1 VAKLECKRKN
11 REKYIYNSF
20 FECGEIVYSIGFYHG
35 GERKGKYMKKIQ
47 KIAILTAGG
56 DCPGLNPVIRAVT
69 KTAITKY
76 GLEVVGVRNG
86 YYGLFRGDFINL
98 GLEDVED
105 ILTKGGT
112 ILHSSNKDNL
122 FNYPIKDENGNFV
135 RDENGKLVC
144 SDQSDVAVEH
154 LNAAGIDAL
163 FILGGDGSLTSA
175 RDFARKGVNVIGI
188 PKTID
193 NDLAHT
199 DYTFGFD
206 TAISVA
212 TDGLERVRTTGMS
225 HHRIMVVEI
234 MGRGAGWMALH
245 AGIAGAADV
254 ILIPEIPYDI
264 NKVAEKIE
272 SDKKNGKYFSIVAVS
287 EGAKALG
294 GKQIVS
300 KVIEDSADS
309 IRLGGVGAVV
319 ADQLEKLTGSEARAT
334 TLGHIQRGGSPTS
347 RDRILSSRYG
357 YAAVELCMNGGFGRM
372 VALKGDKIVDVS
384 LEDVIGQ
391 KTKNVDPNGEF
402 VTLAKAMGIC
412 FGD

>member
-1 VAKLECKRKN
+1 MN
-11 REKYIYNSF
+11 MN
-20 FECGEIVYSIGFYHG
+20 EI
-35 GERKGKYMKKIQ
+35 KKV
-47 KIAILTAGG
+47 AILTAGG
-56 DCPGLNPVIRAVT
+56 DCPGLNPVIRAVV

-76 GLEVVGVRNG
+76 GLEVMGVRHG
-86 YYGLFRGDFINL
+86 YFGLYHGDFIKL
-98 GLEDVED
+98 GLDDVDE
-105 ILTKGGT
+105 IITKGGT
-112 ILHSSNKDNL
+112 ILYSSNKDNL
-122 FNYPIKDENGNFV
+122 FQYPVKDKDGNLV
-135 RDENGKLVC
+135 RDENGKLIYEDC
-144 SDQSDVAVEH
+144 SDVAVEN
-154 LNAAGIDAL
+154 LKKAGIDAI

-175 RDFARKGVNVIGI
+175 RDFARKGVKVIGI

-212 TDGLERVRTTGMS
+212 TDGLDRVRTTGMS
-225 HHRIMVVEI
+225 HHRVMVVEI
-234 MGRGAGWMALH
+234 MGRGAGWMTLH

-264 NKVAEKIE
+264 TKVAEKIKA
-272 SDKKNGKYFSIVAVS
+272 DKASGKEFSIVAVS
-287 EGAKALG
+287 EGAKALD
-294 GKQIVS
+294 GKQVIA

-334 TLGHIQRGGSPTS
+334 TLGHIQRGGTPTAH
-347 RDRILSSRYG
+347 DRVLSSRYG
-357 YAAVELCMNGGFGRM
+357 YAAVELCMKGGFGRM
-372 VALKGDKIVDVS
+372 VALQGDQIVDVS

-391 KTKNVDPNGEF
+391 KTKNVDPNGEL
-402 VTLAKAMGIC
+402 VTMAKAMGIC

>member
-1 VAKLECKRKN
+1 MSMK
-11 REKYIYNSF
+11 
-20 FECGEIVYSIGFYHG
+20 EI
-35 GERKGKYMKKIQ
+35 K

-69 KTAITKY
+69 KTAISKY
-76 GLEVVGVRNG
+76 GLEVMGVRNG
-86 YYGLFRGDFINL
+86 YFGLYHGDFIKL
-98 GLEDVED
+98 DLEDVDD

-122 FNYPIKDENGNFV
+122 FQYPVKDENGNLL
-135 RDENGKLVC
+135 RDENGKLIYEDV
-144 SDQSDVAVEH
+144 SDVAVKNLED
-154 LNAAGIDAL
+154 AGIDAI

-175 RDFARKGVNVIGI
+175 RDFSRKSVNVIGI

-245 AGIAGAADV
+245 AGIAGAADI

-264 NKVAEKIE
+264 NKVAEKINN
-272 SDKKNGKYFSIVAVS
+272 DKAAGKNFSIVAVS
-287 EGAKALG
+287 EGAKAIN
-294 GKQIVS
+294 GKQVVL

-309 IRLGGVGAVV
+309 IRLGGIGAVV
-319 ADQLEKLTGSEARAT
+319 ADQLERLTGSEARAT

-357 YAAVELCMNGGFGRM
+357 YAAVELCMNGGFGKM
-372 VALKGDKIVDVS
+372 VALKGDKIVSVS

-391 KTKNVDPNGEF
+391 KTKNVDPNGEY
-402 VTLAKAMGIC
+402 VTLAKAMGVC

>member
-1 VAKLECKRKN
+1 MSMK
-11 REKYIYNSF
+11 
-20 FECGEIVYSIGFYHG
+20 EI
-35 GERKGKYMKKIQ
+35 K

-69 KTAITKY
+69 KTAISKY
-76 GLEVVGVRNG
+76 GLEVMGVRNG
-86 YYGLFRGDFINL
+86 YFGLYHGDFIKL
-98 GLEDVED
+98 DLEDVDD

-122 FNYPIKDENGNFV
+122 FQYPVKDENGNLL
-135 RDENGKLVC
+135 RDENGKLIYEDV
-144 SDQSDVAVEH
+144 SDVAVKNLED
-154 LNAAGIDAL
+154 AGIDAI

-175 RDFARKGVNVIGI
+175 RDFSRKGVNVIGI

-245 AGIAGAADV
+245 AGIAGAADI

-264 NKVAEKIE
+264 NKVAEKINN
-272 SDKKNGKYFSIVAVS
+272 DKAAGKNFSIVAVS
-287 EGAKALG
+287 EGAKAIN
-294 GKQIVS
+294 GKQVVL

-309 IRLGGVGAVV
+309 IRLGGIGAVV
-319 ADQLEKLTGSEARAT
+319 ADQLERLTGSEARAT

-357 YAAVELCMNGGFGRM
+357 YAAVELCMNGGFGKM
-372 VALKGDKIVDVS
+372 VALKGDKIVSVS

-391 KTKNVDPNGEF
+391 KTKNVDPNGEY
-402 VTLAKAMGIC
+402 VTLAKAMGVC

>member
-1 VAKLECKRKN
+1 MSMN
-11 REKYIYNSF
+11 
-20 FECGEIVYSIGFYHG
+20 EI
-35 GERKGKYMKKIQ
+35 KKV
-47 KIAILTAGG
+47 AILTAGG
-56 DCPGLNPVIRAVT
+56 DCPGLNPVIRAVV

-76 GLEVVGVRNG
+76 GLEVVGVRHG
-86 YYGLFRGDFINL
+86 YFGLYHGDFIKL
-98 GLEDVED
+98 GLDDVDE
-105 ILTKGGT
+105 IITKGGT
-112 ILHSSNKDNL
+112 ILYSSNKDNL
-122 FNYPIKDENGNFV
+122 FQYPIKDKDGNLV
-135 RDENGKLVC
+135 RDENGKLIYE
-144 SDQSDVAVEH
+144 DASDVAVEN
-154 LNAAGIDAL
+154 LKKAGIDAM

-175 RDFARKGVNVIGI
+175 RDFARKGVKIIGI

-193 NDLAHT
+193 NDLANT

-212 TDGLERVRTTGMS
+212 TDGLDRVRTTGMS

-234 MGRGAGWMALH
+234 MGRGAGWMTLH

-264 NKVAEKIE
+264 TKVAEKIKA
-272 SDKKNGKYFSIVAVS
+272 DKAKGKEFSIVAIS
-287 EGAKALG
+287 EGAKALD
-294 GKQIVS
+294 GKQVVA

-319 ADQLEKLTGSEARAT
+319 ADQLERLTGSEARAT
-334 TLGHIQRGGSPTS
+334 TLGHIQRGGTPTAH
-347 RDRILSSRYG
+347 DRVLSSRYG

-372 VALKGDKIVDVS
+372 VALQGDKIVDVS

-391 KTKNVDPNGEF
+391 KTKNVDPSGEL
-402 VTLAKAMGIC
+402 VTLAKAMGIS